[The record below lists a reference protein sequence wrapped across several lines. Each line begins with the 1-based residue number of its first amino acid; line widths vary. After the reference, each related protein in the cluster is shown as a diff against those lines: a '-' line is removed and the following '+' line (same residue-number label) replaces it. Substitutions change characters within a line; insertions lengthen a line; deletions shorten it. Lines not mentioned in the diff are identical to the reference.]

1 MNKKNNRKINIVS
14 AVALLFFYHSAS
26 LAQLVN
32 RQPNIIFIMSDD
44 HACKALSC
52 YDGSINQ
59 TPQIDRIAK
68 NGVRFTNCFC
78 TNAVCGP
85 SRATILTGQLTHI
98 NGMINNEVVFDSS
111 SVTLPKILRA
121 NGYQTAIVG
130 KWHLKSDPTGFD
142 YWKVLPGQGEYFNP
156 DFIDNGKKIREQGY
170 VTDLITQYA
179 LDWMDKRDT
188 TKPFFIMINNK
199 APHRPWLPK
208 LENVMLYDTA
218 NIPVPVNFFD
228 DYSSRADA
236 AKMQKMSIANDLV
249 PTTDLKTEVGG
260 DDEDKFQ
267 INFGRLSTV
276 EQHTYDSVYAI
287 RNKSFIQNNLKGKE
301 LAEWKYRRYINDY
314 LATIK
319 TVDDKVGEVLDYLK
333 IHQLDENTIVVYTS
347 DQGFFLGE
355 HGWFDKR
362 FMYDESY
369 RMPLLIQYP
378 AKLKPGLVN
387 DQLLMNID
395 FAPTL
400 LHWAGIDKPEKMQ
413 GVSFANYIETKDRLR
428 TATYYHYFEYPGEH
442 AVKRHYGIRTEKYK
456 LIHYY
461 YDIDQWELFDLQ
473 KDPHEMK
480 SVYNQAEYAT
490 IKNELMIQLNKMQA
504 DYADT
509 NFAVP
514 LTFVSVTNKLLHM
527 HYQLAKPPSPSN
539 PDPKN
544 KLLTDGKIENP
555 DYKGTRI
562 SDNWIGFEK
571 ENLELTLP
579 LENKIKATTIE
590 IRFLEIP
597 ESWIFKPD
605 SVVLTF
611 IDKQHK
617 TIPNAKPLIQI
628 ENRAT
633 GGNIIHYKFDYPNYQ
648 ISQLKIKAINHG
660 VCPKG
665 HPAEGKPAWIFFDE
679 LIVN

>member
-1 MNKKNNRKINIVS
+1 MLRHYKVFTQVIV
-14 AVALLFFYHSAS
+14 VLLFQCKST
-26 LAQLVN
+26 LAQQSAK
-32 RQPNIIFIMSDD
+32 RPNIIFIMSDD
-44 HACKALSC
+44 HACKAISC
-52 YDGSINQ
+52 YDGSINK

-142 YWKVLPGQGEYFNP
+142 YWKILPGQGEYFNP
-156 DFIDNGKKIREQGY
+156 DFIENGKKIHEQGY
-170 VTDLITQYA
+170 VTDLIAEYA
-179 LDWMDKRDT
+179 LDWLNKRDT
-188 TKPFFIMINNK
+188 AKPFFIMIHNK

-208 LENVMLYDTA
+208 IENAMLYDTA
-218 NIPVPVNFFD
+218 NIPLPVNFYD
-228 DYSSRADA
+228 DYSNRADA
-236 AKMQKMSIANDLV
+236 AKDQKMSIVRDLELS
-249 PTTDLKTEVGG
+249 TDLKL
-260 DDEDKFQ
+260 DEELTDENKFQ
-267 INFGRLSTV
+267 INFGRLS
-276 EQHTYDSVYAI
+276 ESDQKAFDSVYAI
-287 RNKSFIQNNLKGKE
+287 RNKSYYESDLRGYDH
-301 LAEWKYRRYINDY
+301 AVWKYRRYIDDY

-333 IHQLDENTIVVYTS
+333 AHNLEENTIVVYTS

-378 AKLKPGLVN
+378 AKIKAGNVN

-400 LHWAGIDKPEKMQ
+400 LEWAGISKPQQMQ
-413 GVSFANYIETKDRLR
+413 GVSFANYIDNKERLR
-428 TATYYHYFEYPGEH
+428 HATYYHYFEYPGEH

-473 KDPHEMK
+473 SDPHEMMN
-480 SVYNQAEYAT
+480 VYNNPAYT
-490 IKNELMIQLNKMQA
+490 DIQKDITAQLKKMQTE
-504 DYADT
+504 YADT

-514 LTFVSVTNKLLHM
+514 MSYAVVQNKILNQ
-527 HYQLAKPPSPSN
+527 HYSLAKQPSPKY
-539 PDPKN
+539 PDNKN
-544 KLLTDGKIENP
+544 KLTDGKIENP
-555 DYKGTRI
+555 EFKGTHI
-562 SDNWIGFEK
+562 SENWIGFEADNF
-571 ENLELTLP
+571 EMMLP
-579 LENKIKATTIE
+579 IKSKLKATEIE
-590 IRFLEIP
+590 IRFLDLP
-597 ESWIFKPD
+597 DSWIFKPD
-605 SVVLTF
+605 SVMF
-611 IDKQHK
+611 YFKNENDKY
-617 TIPNAKPLIQI
+617 ISPGKPII
-628 ENRAT
+628 TEEKRTT
-633 GGNIIHYKFDYPNYQ
+633 GGNIIHYKVQYLNGN
-648 ISQLKIKAINHG
+648 INEIKIKAINHG
-660 VCPKG
+660 VCPAG
-665 HPAEGKPAWIFFDE
+665 HAAAGKPAWIFTDE
-679 LIVN
+679 VIVR